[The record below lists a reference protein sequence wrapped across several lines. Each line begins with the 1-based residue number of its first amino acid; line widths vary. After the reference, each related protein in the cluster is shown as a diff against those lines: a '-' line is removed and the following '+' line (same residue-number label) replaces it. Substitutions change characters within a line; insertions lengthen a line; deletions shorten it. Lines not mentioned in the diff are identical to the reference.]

1 MFGAIEVKIS
11 VTANFEKRA
20 SVLYLKSLSLDS
32 LLFCEELLN
41 GVAVRLESAALQ
53 IVRVLQEV

>member
-1 MFGAIEVKIS
+1 MFGEIEAKIS